1 MTDAECLLRA
11 ETCEGRSKTV
21 ADEELRTEW
30 AMLSIE
36 WHYLASQLSQQ
47 KQLDEL
53 TFE

>member
-1 MTDAECLLRA
+1 LLRA
-11 ETCEGRSKTV
+11 ETCEGRSKAV
-21 ADEELRTEW
+21 VDEELRTEW

-47 KQLDEL
+47 KRFEDL

>member
-1 MTDAECLLRA
+1 MTDVECLLRA
-11 ETCEGRSKTV
+11 ETCESRSKTAV
-21 ADEELRTEW
+21 GEEFRTEW

-47 KQLDEL
+47 QRFEDL